1 MTAVQQ
7 FAPRGPL
14 ALDRRAFGGTFSVG
28 AAAENRV
35 VDGVVLVSV
44 RGPLTARRGGGFD
57 SYDAILDRLDAALA
71 AKPRAVVLVLDS
83 PGGYAQGCFE
93 AAQSMRSRCQ
103 AAGVP
108 LLAFVDGS
116 ACSAAYALACA
127 AERIAVTATS
137 VVGSIG
143 VYEMLVDQSR
153 ADAAMGMAFHVVS
166 TGERKKDGNPHVPI
180 SDGAVAAA
188 EVAAEYLGGLFFSLV
203 ETMRGVPA
211 AQVRALD
218 GALAIGRDAISKQ
231 LADVEVSDLA
241 QLLASVSAQSAPPD
255 TTTTDEPKV
264 KTMDEIIKALQ
275 AVIDNA
281 DSSDDAK
288 EKAKAAL
295 AALSAKS
302 ESTPSKDDE
311 EEDETGAAAKAL
323 AEVHRLRA
331 EMTRREEEN
340 ERKTLLASR
349 ADFAPE
355 LVKVLQTA
363 PLAMVRDMV
372 ATLPRT
378 VPSLAAAASVQPTLG
393 EGQGSAQASQ
403 LAPSA
408 KAQLDARMNMN
419 PLAHGVINVGAEQ
432 RFGAVVPTKA

>member
-1 MTAVQQ
+1 MPPLLQQ
-7 FAPRGPL
+7 FAPSGPL
-14 ALDRRAFGGTFSVG
+14 ALDPRAFGATFPVASPIQ
-28 AAAENRV
+28 NRV
-35 VDGVVLVSV
+35 VDGAVVVTVS
-44 RGPLTARRGGGFD
+44 GPLAARRGGSFD
-57 SYDAILDRLDAALA
+57 SYDAILDRVDSALA
-71 AKPRAVVLVLDS
+71 SKPGAVVLVLDS
-83 PGGYAQGCFE
+83 PGGFAQGCFE
-93 AAQSMRSRCQ
+93 AAAALRARCT

-108 LLAFVDGS
+108 LLAFVEGS

-127 AERIAVTATS
+127 AERIAVRPTS

-143 VYEMLVDQSR
+143 VYETIVDQTR
-153 ADAAMGMAFHVVS
+153 ADAAMGLAFRVVS
-166 TGERKKDGNPHVPI
+166 TGARKTDGNPHVAI

-188 EVAAEYLGGLFFSLV
+188 EAAAGYLGELFFALV

-241 QLLASVSAQSAPPD
+241 QLLASVSAQSAAPD

-363 PLAMVRDMV
+363 PMAMVRDMV

-378 VPSLAAAASVQPTLG
+378 VPRSPLQRRCN
-393 EGQGSAQASQ
+393 QRSARVRARRRRRSSHP
-403 LAPSA
+403 ARRPSSTRA
-408 KAQLDARMNMN
+408 
-419 PLAHGVINVGAEQ
+419 
-432 RFGAVVPTKA
+432 